1 MSDLQEQ
8 VQDLINALVRSGS
21 EDGLQVAVYRR
32 GELLVDAVAGLAFS
46 IDTTSVDTDQSTQWP
61 VTSDTMFWSA
71 STGKAVTSTLLHVLV
86 EQGVLD
92 YDTPIAAWWP
102 EFGAHGK
109 GGATLRH
116 LLTHS
121 AGVPAIPADTTI
133 EQLADWQHMAAV
145 IADARPW
152 WAPGERVGYHAVT
165 YGFIAG
171 EIVRRATGQPLS
183 QVLVDRVT
191 GPLGIADE
199 LYFAVPETELNRIAR
214 QVDDPAG
221 AAVFGTLPAD
231 WPLFQT
237 APRAL
242 FPTADYANRRDLLT
256 ADIPYSATGSA
267 RAFTRMYAALL
278 DTVDGVRLVGPA
290 RLRQLSEPST
300 TGPDLMTGGPSS
312 WALGYSAGLP
322 WQAAPQDH
330 PATFGMVG
338 VGGSAAFANKATG
351 VSIAVTKNRFNP
363 ISINAVERVYELVS
377 SAI

>member
-1 MSDLQEQ
+1 MSDLQERT
-8 VQDLINALVRSGS
+8 QDLINDLVRSGS

-32 GELLVDAVAGLAFS
+32 GELLVDAVAG
-46 IDTTSVDTDQSTQWP
+46 DTTLIGADQEAARP
-61 VTSDTMFWSA
+61 VGSDTLFWSA

-92 YDTPIAAWWP
+92 YDTPIAACWP

-133 EQLADWQHMAAV
+133 EQLADWQHMTAV
-145 IADARPW
+145 IADSRPW
-152 WAPGERVGYHAVT
+152 WVPGEQVGYHAIT
-165 YGFIAG
+165 FGFIAG
-171 EIVRRATGQPLS
+171 EIVRRATGQSLP
-183 QVLVDRVT
+183 QVLREQITV
-191 GPLGIADE
+191 PLGIADE
-199 LYFAVPETELNRIAR
+199 LYFSVPEAHLGRVAR
-214 QVDDPAG
+214 QVADPAG
-221 AAVFGTLPAD
+221 TAVFATLPAD

-267 RAFTRMYAALL
+267 RAFARMYAALL
-278 DTVDGVRLVGPA
+278 DDVNGVRLVSPD
-290 RLRQLSEPST
+290 RLRQLADLST
-300 TGPDLMTGGPSS
+300 TGPDLMTGGPSN
-312 WALGYSAGLP
+312 WALGYSVGLP

-338 VGGSAAFANKATG
+338 VGGSAAFANRATG
-351 VSIAVTKNRFNP
+351 ISIAVTKNRFNP
-363 ISINAVERVYELVS
+363 ISINAVELVNNLIS
-377 SAI
+377 GAL

>member
-8 VQDLINALVRSGS
+8 TQDLINNLVQSGS
-21 EDGLQVAVYRR
+21 EDGLQVAVYRG
-32 GELLVDAVAGLAFS
+32 GELLVDAVAGEAVA
-46 IDTTSVDTDQSTQWP
+46 INTDQGTSWP
-61 VTSDTMFWSA
+61 ITPDTLFWSA

-92 YDTPIAAWWP
+92 YDTPIAAYWP
-102 EFGAHGK
+102 EFGARGK

-121 AGVPAIPADTTI
+121 AGVPAIPAETTI

-145 IADARPW
+145 IADTEPW
-152 WAPGERVGYHAVT
+152 WVPGEQVGYHAVT

-171 EIVRRATGQPLS
+171 EIVRRATDQPLS
-183 QVLVDRVT
+183 QVLLDWVT

-199 LYFAVPETELNRIAR
+199 LYFAVPETDLARIAR

-221 AAVFGTLPAD
+221 SAVFGTLPSD

-242 FPTADYANRRDLLT
+242 FPTAAYANRLELLT

-267 RAFTRMYAALL
+267 RAFARMYAALL
-278 DTVDGVRLVGPA
+278 DDVDGVRLVGPD
-290 RLRQLSEPST
+290 RLRQLSKLST

-330 PATFGMVG
+330 PTTFGMVG
-338 VGGSAAFANKATG
+338 VGGSAAYSNRATG

-363 ISINAVERVYELVS
+363 ISINAVERVNDLVS
-377 SAI
+377 HAF